1 MLKSEADKAIP
12 EALLLR
18 ETGYDFEWLHHAFTF
33 EKKKKGTA
41 LRTNGSRDGIAVVD
55 IGGGKKVSVDFRRFY
70 EADPME
76 QVCIVKRG
84 VNARLVDVLAESMQM
99 PKGKLISAL
108 GLSAASLQRKS
119 SVQAALSSNES
130 SRVVGMGKL
139 IGQAQVMVEESGEAD
154 GFDPAVW
161 VGHWLD
167 QPVPALSGGRPC
179 DLMDTAEGQAVVSQL
194 LGRLRSGVYA

>member
-12 EALLLR
+12 EALLFR
-18 ETGYDFEWLHHAFTF
+18 EAGYDFEWLHHAFTF
-33 EKKKKGTA
+33 EKKKGTA

-55 IGGGKKVSVDFRRFY
+55 IGDGKKVSVDFRRFY

-108 GLSAASLQRKS
+108 GLAGASLQRKS
-119 SVQAALSSNES
+119 SLQAALSSNES

-139 IGQAQVMVEESGEAD
+139 IGQAQVMVEESGATE

-161 VGHWLD
+161 IGHWLD
-167 QPVPALSGGRPC
+167 QPMPALSGGRPR
-179 DLMDTAEGQAVVSQL
+179 DLMDTAEGQAMVSQL